1 MIVDFTG
8 DYTKKLKVEDDLIST
23 DKIEEAQAYY
33 YLYEYTDDLQVITA
47 TFQYPTLL
55 NYVKTGL
62 LTEDE
67 MLEALLHK

>member
-1 MIVDFTG
+1 MG
-8 DYTKKLKVEDDLIST
+8 KLLVNNVCSLTNTELNKNL
-23 DKIEEAQAYY
+23 Y
-33 YLYEYTDDLQVITA
+33 YLYEYTDDVNVIA
-47 TFQYPTLL
+47 DSSQYPTLL

>member
-1 MIVDFTG
+1 MIIDMTG
-8 DYTKKLKVEDDLIST
+8 RYGENLLKNDADTVS
-23 DKIEEAQAYY
+23 EEFKGFY
-33 YLYEYTDDLQVITA
+33 YLYEYSDNINVITDNP
-47 TFQYPTLL
+47 QYPTLL